1 MEASPRAS
9 MSAVTGHQKLSLGGS
24 LRYIYS
30 GGHPVKVGG
39 SNGAASVQVGEW
51 EATCLESHSKQSQ
64 AVI

>member
-9 MSAVTGHQKLSLGGS
+9 ISAVTGHRELSLGGS

-30 GGHPVKVGG
+30 DSLPVEVGG
-39 SNGAASVQVGEW
+39 YIGAAAVQVGEW
-51 EATCLESHSKQSQ
+51 EATCLESPCKQSQ